1 MNHSHHFQTRW
12 IEDTK
17 ANDTL
22 QVLAERSLSRRHFL
36 GVSVGALGAL
46 WLARPAV
53 GQSALPATNAAQ
65 VLAGAKNNV
74 FTNRA
79 PLQPVP
85 FSALPL
91 GSVRA
96 RGWALGQLELQRDG
110 LTGHAPE
117 LLPAVQKSAWL
128 GGEGENW
135 EKGPYYL
142 KGLVTLAYTLNDE
155 ELKGRAQ
162 KWIEAILKSQRED
175 GFFGPENNDDWW
187 PRMVVTWLM
196 RDYYEATEDAR
207 VLPFL
212 SRYYEFVSKNMPAR
226 PLRDWGKARAGDEI
240 DTVLWLY
247 NRTGESSLLEVA
259 DLLHNQAYPWRE
271 IFSDNLFLTYGDDY
285 HPKHG
290 VNVPQA
296 LKMPVTYWQR
306 SKSAADRAAFFA
318 GNTHLMTDHGLSVGM
333 NSGTEFLAG
342 RSSGEGIETCSVV
355 ERLLSTAVALRVFG
369 APSIG
374 DNIEQ
379 IAFNVLPA
387 ALSRDIHQ
395 HVYFTLPNS
404 VTAPRGGLGFTQDY
418 HDARTPAPISGYP
431 CCCYNLHMGWPKLVQ
446 NSWAATAN
454 GGLAL
459 LTYLPSQVSTRIQG
473 NTVSVVCDTNYPFEE
488 TIHLTI
494 NTSKPTRF
502 PLQLRVPSWC
512 EKPAIQINGRS
523 QKLTPNSFATLERQW
538 KDGDLVTLR
547 FPMQT
552 RTVRGV
558 NDSVSVH
565 HGPLIFALGI
575 EEKWQVADDKDNT
588 PREGFEPFTIAPESP
603 WNYGLVPNTTFAV
616 QRVGM
621 TKNPFDPTQTPLS
634 LTARARK
641 IPDWSLI
648 WNGHNAFDPPVS
660 PVASSEPIETVTL
673 KPFGAQMLRVTDFP
687 IVGEPD
693 PMPLTWNANFK
704 KQGLNDWVFYGGGWF
719 VRDEKLWP
727 ASHLGTAQAIA
738 PKARFGDC
746 VYEADVITGE
756 KGDAG
761 LLFRIEKIAIGADN
775 FQGYYVGIEAATNRV
790 VLGKA
795 NGKWTEIKQAQKTL
809 DAQKACR
816 VRVEAQGAQIKV
828 WVDDMETPIIEATDD
843 SYKFGAVGVRHYG
856 AEAKE
861 PRVAFANLQ
870 VRALKA

>member
-1 MNHSHHFQTRW
+1 MNHSHHAKTRW

-22 QVLAERSLSRRHFL
+22 QVLAARSLSRRHFL
-36 GVSVGALGAL
+36 GASVGALGAL
-46 WLARPAV
+46 WLARPASA
-53 GQSALPATNAAQ
+53 QSAMPATNAPQ
-65 VLAGAKNNV
+65 VLAGTKTNV

-79 PLQPVP
+79 PLQTVP
-85 FSALPL
+85 FYALPL

-142 KGLVTLAYTLNDE
+142 KGLVTLAYTLDDE
-155 ELKGRAQ
+155 ELKGRVQ
-162 KWIEAILKSQRED
+162 KWVEPILKSQRDD
-175 GFFGPENNDDWW
+175 GNFGPENNDDWW

-196 RDYYEATEDAR
+196 RDYHEATGDER

-212 SRYYEFVSKNMPAR
+212 SKYYAFVGKNMPAR

-247 NRTGESSLLEVA
+247 NRTGENSLLGVA
-259 DLLHNQAYPWRE
+259 DLLHAQAYPWRD
-271 IFSDNLFLTYGDDY
+271 IFSNNLFLTYGDDY
-285 HPKHG
+285 HPKHN

-296 LKMPVTYWQR
+296 MKMPATYWQR
-306 SKSAADRAAFFA
+306 SKLAADRAAFFQ
-318 GNTHLMTDHGLSVGM
+318 GNTHLMIDHGLSVGM
-333 NSGTEFLAG
+333 NSGTESLAG

-355 ERLLSTAVALRVFG
+355 ERLLSEAVALRIFG
-369 APSIG
+369 ASSIG
-374 DNIEQ
+374 DNMEQ

-395 HVYFTLPNS
+395 HVYYTLPNS
-404 VTAPRGGLGFTQDY
+404 VTAPRGGLGFMQDY
-418 HDARTPAPISGYP
+418 HDGRTPAPISGYP
-431 CCCYNLHMGWPKLVQ
+431 CCCYNLHMGWPKVVQ

-454 GGLAL
+454 GGLAAL
-459 LTYLPSQVSTRIQG
+459 MYLPSQVSTGIGG
-473 NTVSVVCDTNYPFEE
+473 NAVSIVCDTNYPFEE
-488 TIHLTI
+488 TIRLTV
-494 NTSKPTRF
+494 NVPKATRF
-502 PLQLRVPSWC
+502 PLQLRVPGWC
-512 EKPAIQINGRS
+512 KNPAIQVNG
-523 QKLTPNSFATLERQW
+523 KAHNVTPNSFATIEREW
-538 KDGDLVTLR
+538 KNGDVVTLR

-552 RTVRGV
+552 RTERGV

-565 HGPLIFALGI
+565 HGPLLFALGI
-575 EEKWQVADDKDNT
+575 DEKWQVVEDKDNP
-588 PREGFEPFTIAPESP
+588 PREGFEPFTIAPDSP
-603 WNYGLVPNTTFAV
+603 WNYGLVGDTTFAV
-616 QRVGM
+616 QRVAM

-641 IPDWSLI
+641 IPDWTLI
-648 WNGHNAFDPPVS
+648 WSGNNAFDPPLS
-660 PVASSEPIETVTL
+660 PVASTEPVETVTL

-687 IVGEPD
+687 IIGKPA
-693 PMPLTWNANFK
+693 PTPLTWNARFE
-704 KQGLNDWVFYGGGWF
+704 KQGLSDWVFYGGGWF
-719 VRDEKLWP
+719 VRDGKFWP
-727 ASHLGTAQAIA
+727 ASHMGTAQAIA
-738 PKARFGDC
+738 PKARFGDL
-746 VYEADVITGE
+746 VYEGDVMTGE

-761 LLFRIEKIAIGADN
+761 LLFRIQKATIGADN
-775 FQGYYVGIEAATNRV
+775 FQGYYVGIEPSANRV

-795 NGKWTEIKQAQKTL
+795 DGKWTEIKQATKTL
-809 DAQKACR
+809 DAQKAYN
-816 VRVEAQGAQIKV
+816 VRVEARGANIKV

-843 SYKFGAVGVRHYG
+843 SHKFGAVGVRHYG

-870 VRALKA
+870 ARVL